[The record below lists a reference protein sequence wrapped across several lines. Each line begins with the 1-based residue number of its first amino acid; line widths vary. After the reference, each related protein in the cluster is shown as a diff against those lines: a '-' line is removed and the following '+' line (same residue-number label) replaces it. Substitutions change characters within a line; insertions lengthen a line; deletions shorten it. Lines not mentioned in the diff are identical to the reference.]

1 MTLVLAIVPDFVYH
15 NQIPISHPS
24 HLIHFALHQ
33 MFIVGITLVCTMDL
47 ECCILFHFGITLV
60 CTVDL
65 ECCTDLSNPQK
76 RRDTLLNHSSNCTM
90 SILGYCV
97 DITMSNTPYC
107 LVLQHAVLTSY
118 LRIIIHVV
126 STLSTT

>member
-33 MFIVGITLVCTMDL
+33 
-47 ECCILFHFGITLV
+47 ILFHFGITLV